1 MNILTNALIAVAAI
15 GVVGYALMSHLQSR
29 APRPRARAGGNGGG
43 DGYSDT
49 TSGGLLAWKLV
60 LQRQFGKLHR

>member
-29 APRPRARAGGNGGG
+29 AQRPRQGGRQRRRRRLF
-43 DGYSDT
+43 GYHEW
-49 TSGGLLAWKLV
+49 GILAWKLV